1 VHEFCTGALGKGGT
15 FVIFGWK
22 KPTPKPR
29 TRKDWAEP
37 LRKLRFFP
45 EEQSGGLIRFE
56 QVSLPPAIQNLS
68 LQIQP
73 GAWVLLYGND
83 DFAKALFCDLCFS
96 YILPEKGSVTPC
108 LRGSDVSFLG
118 RSNTTY
124 GRSLV
129 DHLSCG
135 VREKTRELME
145 FAVKHVLS
153 PRFHRHLAENSLEF
167 ANGQISQDVELDERD
182 LMEIAEANVLLQKRK
197 AAVIDTTSD
206 FYQIALEQGF
216 RHSDVFLNSGKTLI
230 WIIRDQLPLPADSL
244 YWDHPAYKNVK
255 KLSLSFPAGERAGY
269 IN

>member
-1 VHEFCTGALGKGGT
+1 MGL
-15 FVIFGWK
+15 VIFGWK
-22 KPTPKPR
+22 KPIAKTRAGRQP
-29 TRKDWAEP
+29 RKDWAES

-45 EEQSGGLIRFE
+45 DEQAGGLIRFD
-56 QVSLPPAIQNLS
+56 QVSLPPTIHNLS

-73 GAWVLLYGND
+73 GSWVLLHGDD

-96 YILPEKGSVTPC
+96 YINPEQGSVSPC

-129 DHLSCG
+129 DHLGCG

-145 FAVKHVLS
+145 FTVKHVLS
-153 PRFHRHLAENSLEF
+153 ERFRRHLSADSLEF
-167 ANGQISQDVELDERD
+167 AGGKAAYDTDLDERD
-182 LMEIAEANVLLQKRK
+182 YMEIAEANVLLQCRK

-230 WIIRDQLPLPADSL
+230 WIIADKHPLPADAQ
-244 YWDHPAYKNVK
+244 YWGLPAWKNVK
-255 KLSLSFPAGERAGY
+255 KLSLSFPTGERAGY
-269 IN
+269 VN